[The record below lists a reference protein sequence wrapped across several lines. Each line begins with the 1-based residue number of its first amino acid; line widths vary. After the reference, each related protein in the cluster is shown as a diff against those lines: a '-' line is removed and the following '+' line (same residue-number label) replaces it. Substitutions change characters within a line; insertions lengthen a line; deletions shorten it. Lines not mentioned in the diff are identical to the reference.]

1 MFLTL
6 FSLLLLLQPLEGS
19 RIHLSETC
27 HKDSWH
33 KDSFGWKAVEKKQ
46 RQEKPS
52 ALLRSPYSSK
62 SGTLINKGVPNFP
75 LCQEGQTL
83 ITGDNDRPLSR
94 SHQRKQTLLIST
106 YLPPVSR
113 MRTSQFPTLETR
125 RPFPLSRRFCEHAFF
140 LSLRCSVTPRSKR
153 PFTACRRVFG
163 QHTRQ

>member
-52 ALLRSPYSSK
+52 ALLPSPYSSK

-83 ITGDNDRPLSR
+83 ITGDNDRPLSG

-106 YLPPVSR
+106 YLPPAPYVNLAIPHLRNAKTFSFVSSLLVN
-113 MRTSQFPTLETR
+113 MHFS
-125 RPFPLSRRFCEHAFF
+125 SR
-140 LSLRCSVTPRSKR
+140 
-153 PFTACRRVFG
+153 
-163 QHTRQ
+163 